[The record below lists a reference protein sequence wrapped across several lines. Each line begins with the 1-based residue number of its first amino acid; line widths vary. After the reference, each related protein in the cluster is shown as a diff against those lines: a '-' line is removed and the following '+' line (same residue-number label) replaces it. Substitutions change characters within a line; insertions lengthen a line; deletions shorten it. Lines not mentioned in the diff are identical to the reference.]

1 MKTIQKQLQYKNA
14 EISRQRIEIEK
25 LQKNL
30 KGAEG
35 MFEKMEKTAFNLEQK
50 IKARDTQIEKLKDE
64 DVKKTLLIN
73 KYLERADGLKELV
86 KLYKGIVH
94 FDDETIT
101 DNSSIRNQIA
111 QLEKEIK

>member
-1 MKTIQKQLQYKNA
+1 MKTEDLELIQKINKLTT
-14 EISRQRIEIEK
+14 EIEK
-25 LQKNL
+25 LKEEN
-30 KGAEG
+30 
-35 MFEKMEKTAFNLEQK
+35 
-50 IKARDTQIEKLKDE
+50 
-64 DVKKTLLIN
+64 VKKTLLIN